1 MPTFAMRWKCA
12 SYKSQWN
19 ILAFSEQWKMT
30 SDLNISH
37 KKISDFVWFP
47 RIGFTLVLKLRNFD
61 FESHTIICLKKYFS
75 MFWYKAV
82 PDSNMARGKMSDFAS
97 FPFFGFTLVI
107 KLRNVDF
114 ESYGN
119 TSIYFVK
126 KDSVSDLNINM
137 SHDKMSDFISFLF
150 F

>member
-1 MPTFAMRWKCA
+1 
-12 SYKSQWN
+12 
-19 ILAFSEQWKMT
+19 
-30 SDLNISH
+30 
-37 KKISDFVWFP
+37 
-47 RIGFTLVLKLRNFD
+47 
-61 FESHTIICLKKYFS
+61 
-75 MFWYKAV
+75 
-82 PDSNMARGKMSDFAS
+82 MARGKMSDFAS

-150 F
+150 FSVHLSHKTEKF